1 MLQSTDMSG
10 INYKA
15 RIVMS
20 HNCTHDRLV
29 LACVQTPPPLRQI
42 FSPEGEGEEVCTQ
55 ANLVQVY
62 FIHAYSVNCNRI
74 PQISNLERKM
84 KKEHNKKCVEE
95 KGTKLS
101 SLPV

>member
-20 HNCTHDRLV
+20 HNCAHHHLV
-29 LACVQTPPPLRQI
+29 LACVQTLLI
-42 FSPEGEGEEVCTQ
+42 FPGGGGVVCSQ
-55 ANLVQVY
+55 AYVVQVY
-62 FIHAYSVNCNRI
+62 FIHVYSINCNRI
-74 PQISNLERKM
+74 PQISNRERKM
-84 KKEHNKKCVEE
+84 KKEHNKKYVEE
-95 KGTKLS
+95 KEAKLS